1 MKSNLAAL
9 TVLLIGCSHE
19 EEINV
24 NPFGEFSRV
33 YEYNCVEPNG
43 ASETA
48 ILQFETH
55 VGLRLPIAFRRYIG
69 AFDGANFAWTRVD
82 MSDVEDGEAV
92 PAPRNV
98 WLNCLFRLG
107 QSSAVSTSL
116 WYEDDERVLGEVG
129 SRDLWVGLTIDGS
142 RIYITVEGELADH
155 VWLATGEDWF
165 LLAESVD
172 EFFRNLQLEPGREGG
187 AGSQK

>member
-55 VGLRLPIAFRRYIG
+55 VGLRLPIAFRRYRKPNLT
-69 AFDGANFAWTRVD
+69 NFRPLHQT
-82 MSDVEDGEAV
+82 SEAV